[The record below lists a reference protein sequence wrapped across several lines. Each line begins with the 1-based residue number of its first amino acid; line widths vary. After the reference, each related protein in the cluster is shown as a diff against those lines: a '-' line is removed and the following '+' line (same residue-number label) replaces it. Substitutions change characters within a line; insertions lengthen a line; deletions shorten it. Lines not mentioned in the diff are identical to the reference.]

1 MIPATNGDP
10 IWLAAGWLI
19 AGSGYLQALSRVR
32 RQAASS
38 ESLPW
43 LPLLIASVALV
54 VLWQIRAGTMP
65 GLSLHLL
72 GAMLCTLVFGPALA
86 VGPLSVA
93 LLVVSLTTGAE
104 WQVFGLNACL
114 LIFWPVM
121 VSQGFARLVARLP
134 SNIFVFIFVGGFFAS
149 AFVVLLTGWL
159 LAAVL
164 WLMQFYPW
172 AGLLEDFASY
182 WLLVAFSEAW
192 LSGMLLTVMVVYRPE
207 LVAMFDAGR
216 YIDRA

>member
-1 MIPATNGDP
+1 MIPAGNGDP
-10 IWLAAGWLI
+10 SWLVTGGLLAALGYIQSLI
-19 AGSGYLQALSRVR
+19 RIR
-32 RQAASS
+32 RQANVN
-38 ESLPW
+38 SLPW
-43 LPLLIASVALV
+43 LSLLISTAALV

-86 VGPLSVA
+86 VLPLSVA
-93 LLVVSLTTGAE
+93 LISVTLTTGAD

-114 LIFWPVM
+114 LVFWPVL
-121 VSQGFARLVARLP
+121 VSQGLAGLVARLP

-149 AFVVLLTGWL
+149 AFVVLCTGWL
-159 LAAVL
+159 MAGVL

-172 AGLLEDFASY
+172 PGLLEDFASY

-192 LSGMLLTVMVVYRPE
+192 LTGMLLTVMVVYRPE
-207 LVAMFDAGR
+207 LVAMFDAVR